1 MGDKTLSVVIL
12 AGGRGR
18 RLGQDKA
25 ALPFGGGT
33 LLQHVVDHLS
43 ALTDDVIAVV
53 RRDQTLTVRG
63 ARMVADR
70 RPEGGALVGIGTGL
84 QAARYA
90 WSLVVACD
98 MPFISLPLVRYMR
111 ALTRCHDIV
120 VPHVEA
126 GYEPLHALYHRRCAA
141 EVWQALDS
149 GQHRLISFHT
159 GLRVR
164 EIGQAQL
171 DAYDPQGRSFYNINT
186 PEDLAQAS
194 GWLRTKG

>member
-1 MGDKTLSVVIL
+1 MPDAALSVVIL

-25 ALPFGGGT
+25 TLPFGAGT
-33 LLQHVVDHLS
+33 LLQYVVDHLS
-43 ALTDDVIAVV
+43 ALTDDVIAVL
-53 RRDQTLTVRG
+53 RRDQALTVRG
-63 ARMVADR
+63 ARLVPDR

-84 QAARYA
+84 RAARYA

-98 MPFISLPLVRYMR
+98 MPFVELPLVRYMR
-111 ALTRCHDIV
+111 AQTRGHDIV

-141 EVWQALDS
+141 AVWQALDS
-149 GQHRLISFHT
+149 DQHRLISFHA

-164 EIGQAQL
+164 EIGQAEL
-171 DAYDPQGRSFYNINT
+171 DAHDPLGRSFYNINT
-186 PEDLAQAS
+186 PDDLRQAS
-194 GWLRTKG
+194 EWLRTKG